1 MAMAGEPTQIKFTHR
16 ELVTALVRQQG
27 IHEGI
32 WGLYVQFGLSAS
44 NMGPTSDD
52 VLPSAIVPIL
62 WIGLQKFDKENNIA
76 VDASKV
82 NPPSPQTTQRERTSR
97 QRARG

>member
-1 MAMAGEPTQIKFTHR
+1 MAEPTQIMFTHR

-32 WGLYVQFGLSAS
+32 WGLSINFGLGAQ
-44 NMGPTSDD
+44 NMGPTPDD
-52 VLPSAIVPIL
+52 LLPTALVPVLR
-62 WIGLQKFDKENNIA
+62 IGIQKYEKENNIA

-82 NPPSPQTTQRERTSR
+82 NPIPEHTRASRRRTRS
-97 QRARG
+97 